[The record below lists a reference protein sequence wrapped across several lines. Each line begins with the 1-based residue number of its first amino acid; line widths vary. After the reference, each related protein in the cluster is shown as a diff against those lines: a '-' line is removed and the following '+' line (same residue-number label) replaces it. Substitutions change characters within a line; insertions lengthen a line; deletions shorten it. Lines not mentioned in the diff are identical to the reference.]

1 MISEL
6 RSLLKPNNQEEE
18 KTPMRPPLW
27 HPPIELSD
35 HEALIIKRIKRAKL
49 FTFLRLNRSFIFNDE
64 FQEELATIFKDSTVG
79 HSPVPPAQ
87 IALAI
92 VLQAYLGIS
101 DDEVIEEMVM
111 DQRWQ
116 LVLDCLNCETPPFSK
131 PTLIR
136 FRNRLIKKELDQR
149 LIDRTVEIAK
159 QKGGFGSSQLKAAL
173 DSSPLWGA
181 GKVEDTYNLLGHALR
196 KAVSVIAAG
205 QGRESAEIAELAGAP
220 ILNSS
225 SLKTALDL
233 NWDEP
238 GERQNALSI
247 ILNSLDSVEK
257 WMQSQSGC
265 DGFEVAKETLD
276 VARVI
281 ESQNVTFDS
290 QGVPSL
296 SKGVAKDR
304 RISIEDPDMRHGRK
318 SKSKKIDGYK
328 RHVLKDLE
336 SGMVRAVA
344 LTRANTPESAATL
357 DIERDLKFQNIYLAE
372 LHIDRGYL
380 SSHWVTQ
387 RDETLKIFCKA
398 WPVRNSGRFDKNSF
412 FLDWER
418 YLISCPNQVK
428 VPFEPGQIVH
438 FPHSECTICPLR
450 ANCTN
455 SKKGRTVSI
464 HPDEALMQ
472 ELRARQSTASGR
484 LDLRKRTT
492 VEHSLAHIGHWQG
505 DRARYVGQRKNLF
518 DLRRVAVVHN
528 LHVIA
533 RISKVAP
540 IQPGIELNSLTG

>member
-1 MISEL
+1 MINEL
-6 RSLLKPNNQEEE
+6 RILLKPNNQEEE
-18 KTPMRPPLW
+18 KTPMRPRLW

-220 ILNSS
+220 IINSS

-398 WPVRNSGRFDKNSF
+398 WPVRNSGLFDKNSF

-428 VPFEPGQIVH
+428 VPFEPGKIVH